1 MGYIISKE
9 KQVSFGLLLIL
20 SVSQPIQTATTQN

>member
-1 MGYIISKE
+1 MGYILSKE
-9 KQVSFGLLLIL
+9 KQVSFDLLLIL